1 MSEIYAPVQDETA
14 EEPSD
19 EELLVNGW
27 RFEQFRELGF
37 ALEEVAQ
44 LAFSK
49 VDLNDTR
56 ALIRSGCTP
65 ALAAKIL
72 L

>member
-1 MSEIYAPVQDETA
+1 MSEIYAPVQDEAT

-19 EELLVNGW
+19 QELLVNGW
-27 RFEQFRELGF
+27 RFEQFKGLGF
-37 ALEEVAQ
+37 ALTDVAQ

-49 VDLNDTR
+49 VDLNEARD
-56 ALIRSGCTP
+56 LIGNGCPP
-65 ALAAKIL
+65 ALAASIL